1 MKVLVTGANG
11 MLGQDLCPILEDV
24 GAFVIETDVD
34 TLDITDAKTVEKVL
48 TDIHPDMVVHCAAYT
63 NVDKAEEDLKTAEL
77 INVTGTENIAE
88 SCAKLGIT
96 LVYIST
102 DYVFDGTKT
111 EPYTPEDR
119 ANPINNYG
127 MTKYEGEEVVRSL
140 CEKYY
145 IARTSWLYGHHGKN
159 FVETMIGMA
168 DRKEIKVVDDQIGC
182 PTWTVE
188 LANGIIKLLSKPYGT
203 YHVCGSGHATWYEF
217 AKEIFKQYASL
228 RGGEADAA
236 ILPNVKPCST
246 EEFPRPAKRPKYSIM
261 ANDGICRNWQ
271 AALKDY
277 MELREV

>member
-24 GAFVIETDVD
+24 GAFVIETDAD
-34 TLDITDAKTVEKVL
+34 TLDITNAKMVENVL

-159 FVETMIGMA
+159 FVETMIGLA

-217 AKEIFKQYASL
+217 AKEIFAQSGL
-228 RGGEADAA
+228 
-236 ILPNVKPCST
+236 NVNLKPCST
-246 EEFPRPAKRPKYSIM
+246 DEFPRPAKRPKYSIM
-261 ANDGICRNWQ
+261 VNDGICRNWQ

-277 MELREV
+277 LELREV